1 MVFFFDLLIGFDF
14 IEINLLSDNDFIIE
28 LEPVIEAFGK
38 LIINRLG
45 VKEII
50 IDIILES
57 PFGLVPDSWGE
68 GFLKES

>member
-57 PFGLVPDSWGE
+57 PFGLVPDS
-68 GFLKES
+68 